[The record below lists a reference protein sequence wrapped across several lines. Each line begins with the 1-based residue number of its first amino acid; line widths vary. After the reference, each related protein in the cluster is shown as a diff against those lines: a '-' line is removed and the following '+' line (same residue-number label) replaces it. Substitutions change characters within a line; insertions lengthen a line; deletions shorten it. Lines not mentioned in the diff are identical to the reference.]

1 MWYAIVFDQVFYFLF
16 FLDLCVECNGRVL
29 DQYDYQ
35 IAKTVLS
42 FETPRCLPGR
52 SSLHV
57 TIDNKKTN
65 NQIVID
71 RKYHQH
77 GILLFSI

>member
-1 MWYAIVFDQVFYFLF
+1 MRCNDED
-16 FLDLCVECNGRVL
+16 LDENKF
-29 DQYDYQ
+29 Q
-35 IAKTVLS
+35 IAGKILS

-57 TIDNKKTN
+57 TIDNKKTK